1 MNIQKKNVIKM
12 YNLPEKVVF
21 CKKCTISNQR
31 PRISFDENGICSACN
46 FADFKKN
53 LDWPKREEELK
64 KLCDKFRKDNGDYR
78 TWRSRKKHML

>member
-1 MNIQKKNVIKM
+1 MNIQKKNVINM
-12 YNLPEKVVF
+12 YKLPEKVIF

-53 LDWPKREEELK
+53 HDWVKRE
-64 KLCDKFRKDNGDYR
+64 
-78 TWRSRKKHML
+78 